1 MVLMDK
7 IYGIADMLATAS
19 ELSGVISNHKVV
31 SFSGNLGAGKTT
43 LIKTLCALWGVEDT
57 VSSPTFS
64 LINQYKSQSATV
76 GDVIYHI
83 DLYRVKG
90 EEEAYDAGI
99 EDNLYS
105 GHLCLVEWPEKALG
119 ILPADLLR
127 VEISYVS
134 PDQRHIKVVT
144 GEN

>member
-1 MVLMDK
+1 MMLMDK
-7 IYGIADMLATAS
+7 IYGITEISVIAI
-19 ELSGVISNHKVV
+19 ELSEIIRGYKVV

-43 LIKTLCALWGVEDT
+43 LIKTLCSLWGVEDT

-64 LINQYKSQSATV
+64 LVNQYKSNSTAI
-76 GDVIYHI
+76 GDIIYHI

-99 EDNLYS
+99 EDNLFS
-105 GHLCLVEWPEKALG
+105 GHLCLVEWPEKAPGL
-119 ILPADLLR
+119 LPDDLLR
-127 VEISYVS
+127 VEISYVN
-134 PDQRHIKVVT
+134 PGQRHIKVVS

>member
-1 MVLMDK
+1 MMLMDK
-7 IYGIADMLATAS
+7 IYGIAEISVIAI
-19 ELSGVISNHKVV
+19 ELSEIIRGNKVV

-43 LIKTLCALWGVEDT
+43 LIKTLCSLWGVEDT

-64 LINQYKSQSATV
+64 LVNQYKSNSTDI
-76 GDVIYHI
+76 GDIIYHI

-99 EDNLYS
+99 EDNLFS
-105 GHLCLVEWPEKALG
+105 GHLCLVEWPEKAPGL
-119 ILPADLLR
+119 LPDDLLR
-127 VEISYVS
+127 VEISYVN
-134 PDQRHIKVVT
+134 PGQRHIKVVS